1 MLHCELLSKYTVCTN
16 VHAEIYYMHACVL
29 ICKWQQFPV
38 CQKHITKTTTK
49 DKKQPPSSLHLC
61 THTYIW
67 AHTLTYT
74 HTYSVGKKQWCIPAH
89 ISPAGDNC
97 AISQRVA
104 ETLFI
109 ACCGGMGGGYEL
121 MSSERKTTSS
131 HTLIQIP
138 HEYTHTHIHAYKHT
152 ERQHSPISGLS
163 LFSR

>member
-16 VHAEIYYMHACVL
+16 VHAEIYYMHACVHVCWYVSGNNSL
-29 ICKWQQFPV
+29 YVKSTSQRLQQR
-38 CQKHITKTTTK
+38 TKNSH
-49 DKKQPPSSLHLC
+49 PHRC
-61 THTYIW
+61 IW

-104 ETLFI
+104 EALFI